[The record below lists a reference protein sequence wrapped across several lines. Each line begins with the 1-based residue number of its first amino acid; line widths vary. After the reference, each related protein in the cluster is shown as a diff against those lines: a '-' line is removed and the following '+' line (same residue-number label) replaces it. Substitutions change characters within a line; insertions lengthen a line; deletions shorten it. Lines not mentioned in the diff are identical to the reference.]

1 MDIHNICSS
10 QKKKQ
15 LKLELDQKP
24 AEEKVTRLKKRNAE
38 LATIARQ
45 LEEKAKA
52 LQHQNMRVKLK
63 DGTSGGAQDIDHY
76 KKVFARQRAKDLA
89 DNAQKILAKDKE
101 VNQLRKE
108 LEKLKHKQL
117 DPSLENS
124 NLFGEK
130 DELQRIVKENAKE
143 QLRLQRQISTSI
155 GDRRSADLNSVTL
168 QEYRALEETNQ
179 VLQEQLRNLK
189 LDKEEKEK
197 LEVDLASKRIECNN
211 LQAESERRQQQC
223 SEFAT
228 ELQNA
233 IQQNT
238 VLTRKNTELQQ
249 EISHLDKINEDR
261 RRLQEQVIEIEVKN
275 QTLSN
280 DRDNLKDTVDKLEA
294 AIKHMQDA
302 AEKRKQLEAEYQEAR
317 NSLQSK
323 QDEIRQLQQEQEA
336 AKKTHRHAVDQLEHK
351 VQELERKC
359 GEQTETF
366 SKLSQE
372 LSSLRHDATSRRAG
386 SPKVEI
392 AIQTSPESLSDEG
405 FGDNGSMTPRKQD
418 EKRKASSVSASLA
431 AEGVLDDVSRGY
443 IEGDDDLFE
452 QFWDAVVVGVEDL
465 SYSAE
470 IKRLTMSES
479 EDDSASVRSHRSAK
493 DDSRSSK
500 SKPTKELE
508 NGKADDSGS
517 EADDIIEEISEK
529 IDMNV
534 LRHTVIPKREKL
546 AVFIAR
552 YSYDPLLYSPN
563 ENPEAE
569 LALNAGEYIYVYGD
583 MDEDGFYEGELMD
596 GRRGLVPSNFIERV
610 ADEDDVTMITEDE
623 DMPEFLQDTDGEDKV
638 QKPPDRVTDKKEKHT
653 SLLLP
658 TLPVSAVAVTVA
670 EPQPISPLLLSSSS
684 PSSASTTIDTLTQST
699 KAEAFLTAIEEA
711 KIKGDNLDLE
721 IDSSDEDDALL
732 LQKHTFTNEFQQ
744 PHYRRAG
751 DHTVSDL
758 EDIPEVEEDNLSL
771 SDSKHSCLVNTDSL
785 TSISEIDDFSSGEI
799 PAPKK
804 LELERQM
811 SDSIILQWI
820 APDTIA
826 LKDIKE
832 FRVFVDSQLKASI
845 RGDAKTRALIDRV
858 NPSESHRISVRTVT
872 HRGQSHD
879 AACTITIGKESTA
892 APSNLKAANV
902 APTSA
907 EIMWLP
913 GNSNLAHVI
922 SVNNLE
928 VRTVKPGIYKYVL
941 TGLSPS
947 SVYRVNVRA
956 KGRKLS
962 WDDNRN
968 KRGISTEIE
977 FKTIPGGLPDP
988 PLDVQVEDG
997 PYSGSLLVTWLPVTI
1012 TISGTSNG
1020 AMVTGYAVYVDEQ
1033 ELGITD
1039 SPTADRLVVNTSKIK
1054 STPFRYLTVRTLSS
1068 NGPSADSRGLRIP
1081 KEMVRVKKP
1090 ETLPDGSRHH
1100 HKPRDHQRIKRLLP
1114 GGGMYENV
1122 SPDDSTSTLSEEIV
1136 ETFRKDSM
1144 SPVSANLEDRLDQ
1157 VPIDDIALI
1166 KKPEIRPSFR
1176 EELHSEDSSD
1186 RSELSDIAEEVEEE
1200 LTDTDDMA
1208 ANNNN
1213 EFKGMQPKNVKSNHE
1228 LEFDTDPEME
1238 QFSREDL
1245 TVPIPVIRQ
1254 QTDYDRETE
1263 QSPDHH
1269 VQEPVPLKPKPI
1281 TVPQIEI
1288 TKDSNSEGLGTG
1300 STISDHYGSDQE
1312 FDSHGQ
1318 QRYSPGKEKN
1328 YRQDQYNNRYER
1340 YQERKETYGS
1350 PVEQERRNH
1359 NYRDSLSPNDIE
1371 GESTGSEP
1379 PEELYDDS
1387 TVRYFV
1393 ALFTYDPSIM
1403 SPNEDAIDEELPFT
1417 EGQLIKVYGDKDSD
1431 GFFHGEANGRTG
1443 FVPCNMV
1450 VEAQLDE
1457 KSAEERFVRE
1467 SLGNSPRSRSPRSA
1481 TISPSSSNSVS
1492 YSPRGEVQKSANGKA
1507 HIPVEGPIHL
1517 RKMVA
1522 LFDYDPRQASP
1533 NVDSDVELAFKT
1545 GDIILVDGEMDD
1557 DGFFLAEIRG
1567 ERGLVPSNFL
1577 EEVPLTPSPVP
1588 SPTPSRNSNDKTSA
1602 MSNKVGSSQ
1611 GIRVPP
1617 KALTRRRPRPQTLN
1631 PANR

>member
-1 MDIHNICSS
+1 
-10 QKKKQ
+10 
-15 LKLELDQKP
+15 
-24 AEEKVTRLKKRNAE
+24 
-38 LATIARQ
+38 
-45 LEEKAKA
+45 
-52 LQHQNMRVKLK
+52 MRVKLK

-431 AEGVLDDVSRGY
+431 AEGVLDDVSR
-443 IEGDDDLFE
+443 
-452 QFWDAVVVGVEDL
+452 
-465 SYSAE
+465 
-470 IKRLTMSES
+470 
-479 EDDSASVRSHRSAK
+479 DDSASVRSHRSAK

-623 DMPEFLQDTDGEDKV
+623 DMPEFLQDTDGE
-638 QKPPDRVTDKKEKHT
+638 
-653 SLLLP
+653 
-658 TLPVSAVAVTVA
+658 
-670 EPQPISPLLLSSSS
+670 
-684 PSSASTTIDTLTQST
+684 
-699 KAEAFLTAIEEA
+699 
-711 KIKGDNLDLE
+711 GDNLDLE

-1090 ETLPDGSRHH
+1090 ETLPDGSR
-1100 HKPRDHQRIKRLLP
+1100 P

-1281 TVPQIEI
+1281 TVPQIGVAEI

-1602 MSNKVGSSQ
+1602 MSNKNSSTTKSLDKEKAKATDIESSKPVANNTNTIDKKKNK
-1611 GIRVPP
+1611 GIFSKG
-1617 KALTRRRPRPQTLN
+1617 KALFKKFGTSDNATGKSKR
-1631 PANR
+1631 